1 MKFCSCIAPAS
12 GPSRLFINMIRDEWA
27 GAILAAMRSVLSSS
41 QPDFLLRLSGARR
54 VAAGL
59 LFLSWTILLGGG
71 LAGGQQNTVGAQVT
85 VTVIDENGQA
95 VEGAQ
100 VTIAEPGI
108 APAQLWTDYAGNC
121 IYAPRQRGPYQV
133 QVEKAGFYKAD
144 AGGIDPNQRSVRVV
158 LAHEQI
164 VREQVNVTASTPGI
178 DTQQV
183 ADQSTMNT
191 PEIVNIPYETSR
203 DIRNLLPFNPG
214 VVQDA
219 TEQVHVAGAE
229 TWETLDTMDGF
240 DIRSPVG
247 GTLSLRVSADAVRSI
262 DAETTRYP
270 VEFGRAT
277 GGVIALYTGMG
288 DNKFRFN
295 ATNFIPSFRS
305 TNGIRFDQFV
315 PRFTFSGPLKRD
327 RAWWYDGVEVEW
339 DNIYISELPANA
351 NTDEL
356 VRGSNLTK
364 VQANVTPANIL
375 TAGLLYNNYHSPY
388 DGISSLVP
396 QQSTVKRNTIAWMP
410 SVRDQ
415 QSFGDGALLD
425 LGVGYVS
432 IRDGYEPHGSAPFE
446 YTPEQTEGSYFENL
460 SGRSQRLEGTAALYL
475 PPRQWLGRHD
485 VKAGL
490 DLDHI
495 AYDQRQTRTPVSYLR
510 EDGALE
516 RQSVFA
522 AAPAFTMH
530 NGEIGAYVQDRWQPV
545 KGWLVEPGLRF
556 DWDEIV
562 RRPLVAPRLAAVYA
576 PGDRDTTKISAGI
589 GLYYEHTQLEYLAQT
604 HAGIRSDTYYAVD
617 GMTPRGPAEE
627 TEFTVNDGLLHEP
640 RALNWSVGVE
650 RKLPWEIYA
659 GANFMEK
666 RTSDVFTF
674 ANQSGAAALTGDYL
688 LTNGR
693 EDHYSS
699 EEFDARRLFANGYTV
714 YVSYTHSSARTD
726 AALDYLPTPSPLGP
740 QQNGPLAWDVPNR
753 VISWGWL
760 PVPFA
765 RLRKHW
771 DFVYLLDE
779 HTGFPYT
786 AVNAAQQV
794 IGAAGGQRFPTFVN
808 FSPGLEW
815 KFHFRG
821 QYWGLRGV
829 MENATDSGN
838 PAVVN
843 NVVDSPEFGTFSEL
857 QGRAFTARIRLIGA
871 K

>member
-1 MKFCSCIAPAS
+1 MS
-12 GPSRLFINMIRDEWA
+12 GIRA
-27 GAILAAMRSVLSSS
+27 GLTHCGRAGKVLAG
-41 QPDFLLRLSGARR
+41 FLLLFGA
-54 VAAGL
+54 A
-59 LFLSWTILLGGG
+59 I
-71 LAGGQQNTVGAQVT
+71 AGGQPEAANPPVT
-85 VTVIDENGQA
+85 ISVADENGAA
-95 VEGAQ
+95 VAGAQ
-100 VTIAEPGI
+100 VTIVEPGI

-121 IYAPRQRGPYQV
+121 RYEPKQHELYQIT
-133 QVEKAGFYKAD
+133 VEKAGFYKTEAS
-144 AGGIDPNQRSVRVV
+144 GTGPNENSVGQTSVKIV

-164 VREQVNVTASTPGI
+164 VREQVNVTASAPGI

-191 PEIVNIPYETSR
+191 QEIVNIPYPTSH
-203 DIRNLLPFNPG
+203 DIRNLLQFNPG
-214 VVQDA
+214 VVPDA
-219 TEQVHVAGAE
+219 TEQVHVAGSE

-277 GGVIALYTGMG
+277 GGVIAFYTGMG

-295 ATNFIPSFRS
+295 ATNFIPSFRDL
-305 TNGIRFDQFV
+305 NGIRFDQFV

-327 RAWWYDGVEVEW
+327 RAWWYDGVELEA

-351 NTDEL
+351 DNDEL

-364 VQANVTPANIL
+364 VQANVTSANIV

-388 DGISSLVP
+388 DGISSLTP
-396 QQSTVKRNTIAWMP
+396 QPSTVKRNTIAWMP
-410 SVRDQ
+410 TVRDQ
-415 QSFGDGALLD
+415 QSFGKGALLD
-425 LGVGYVS
+425 LGVGFVS
-432 IRDGYEPHGSAPFE
+432 IRDGYEPQVSAPAPYE
-446 YTPEQTEGSYFENL
+446 YTPELTEGSYFENL

-475 PPRQWLGRHD
+475 PPKQWLGQHD

-490 DLDHI
+490 DVDRI
-495 AYDQRQTRTPVSYLR
+495 AYDQRQTRMPVSYLR
-510 EDGALE
+510 EDGTLE
-516 RQSVFA
+516 RQSVFE

-530 NGEIGAYVQDRWQPV
+530 NGEIGAYVQDRWQPA
-545 KGWLVEPGLRF
+545 KGWARGLFIEPGLRF

-562 RRPLVAPRLAAVYA
+562 RKPLFAPRLAAVYT
-576 PGDRDTTKISAGI
+576 PGDKDATKISAGI

-604 HAGIRSDTYYAVD
+604 HAGIRSDTYYAAD
-617 GMTPRGPAEE
+617 GTTPTGPAEE
-627 TEFTVNDGLLHEP
+627 TEFTADESLLHEP

-650 RKLPWEIYA
+650 RKLPWAIYA

-666 RTSDVFTF
+666 RTTDIFAF
-674 ANQSGAAALTGDYL
+674 ANQSGAAALAGDYL

-693 EDHYSS
+693 EDHYRS
-699 EEFDARRLFANGYTV
+699 EEFDARKLFANGYSV
-714 YVSYTHSSARTD
+714 FVSYTRSSTRTN
-726 AALDYLPTPSPLGP
+726 AALDYLPTPSPLGS
-740 QQNGPLAWDVPNR
+740 QQSGPLPWDVPNR
-753 VISWGWL
+753 IISWGWL
-760 PVPFA
+760 PVPLEMLKK
-765 RLRKHW
+765 RW
-771 DFVYLLDE
+771 DFVYALDE

-794 IGAAGGQRFPTFVN
+794 VGTAGGQRFPEFVN

-843 NVVDSPEFGTFSEL
+843 NVVDSPEFGTFSET
-857 QGRAFTARIRLIGA
+857 QGRAFTARIRLIGT

>member
-1 MKFCSCIAPAS
+1 
-12 GPSRLFINMIRDEWA
+12 
-27 GAILAAMRSVLSSS
+27 
-41 QPDFLLRLSGARR
+41 
-54 VAAGL
+54 
-59 LFLSWTILLGGG
+59 
-71 LAGGQQNTVGAQVT
+71 
-85 VTVIDENGQA
+85 
-95 VEGAQ
+95 
-100 VTIAEPGI
+100 
-108 APAQLWTDYAGNC
+108 
-121 IYAPRQRGPYQV
+121 
-133 QVEKAGFYKAD
+133 
-144 AGGIDPNQRSVRVV
+144 
-158 LAHEQI
+158 
-164 VREQVNVTASTPGI
+164 
-178 DTQQV
+178 
-183 ADQSTMNT
+183 
-191 PEIVNIPYETSR
+191 
-203 DIRNLLPFNPG
+203 
-214 VVQDA
+214 
-219 TEQVHVAGAE
+219 
-229 TWETLDTMDGF
+229 
-240 DIRSPVG
+240 
-247 GTLSLRVSADAVRSI
+247 
-262 DAETTRYP
+262 

-327 RAWWYDGVEVEW
+327 RAWWYDGAEVEW

-410 SVRDQ
+410 TVRDQ

-432 IRDGYEPHGSAPFE
+432 IRNGYEPRGSAPFE

-530 NGEIGAYVQDRWQPV
+530 NGEIGAYMQDRWQPA

-604 HAGIRSDTYYAVD
+604 HAGIRSDTYYAAD
-617 GMTPRGPAEE
+617 GMTPTGPAEE